1 MHFDSASAIAT
12 WQLLLIQ
19 TAVDPLGGRSPI
31 IAALPLQTASRKWS
45 ERAPI
50 LFQREEHR
58 RAGPAEA
65 TAGSVAVQRYATR
78 SKTMR

>member
-1 MHFDSASAIAT
+1 VHFDSASAIAT

-19 TAVDPLGGRSPI
+19 TAVDPLDGRSPI
-31 IAALPLQTASRKWS
+31 IAALPLQTASRKWG

-58 RAGPAEA
+58 RAGPET